1 MVCGERLSHKGRNA
15 KRRTL
20 VPMTQQALHG
30 DGWAVGVDG
39 TRRWGTLGAAG
50 LFLTTR
56 ENDTTLLL
64 VQHRAN
70 WTNFGGTWGIPGGA
84 VEPGE
89 SVVEAALRETQEE
102 TGVEPADVR
111 VSDHLVTARA
121 ELSHVLVRVPLAPE
135 DMVLAAPVTAAAER
149 GVSLLDAVR
158 SHRITHPET
167 GYPLTVT
174 MSGQLCWETPDD
186 SVGEWTYTTVLGAC
200 DSPLELF
207 PSAESADLAWCPLDE
222 VSELPLIP
230 PFRDALPGLRERM
243 KGSEQD

>member
-1 MVCGERLSHKGRNA
+1 MKG
-15 KRRTL
+15 RTL
-20 VPMTQQALHG
+20 VGMTQQALHG

-56 ENDTTLLL
+56 EDDTTLLL
-64 VQHRAN
+64 VQHRAT

-89 SVVEAALRETQEE
+89 STVDAALRETLEE
-102 TGVEPADVR
+102 TGVDPEDVQ
-111 VSDHLVTARA
+111 VADHLVTARA
-121 ELSHVLVRVPLAPE
+121 ELSHVLVRVPLSPE
-135 DMVLAAPVTAAAER
+135 DMVLAAPVTAAVEKGATPLE
-149 GVSLLDAVR
+149 AVR

-174 MSGQLCWETPDD
+174 MTGQLCWETPDE
-186 SVGEWTYTTVLGAC
+186 SVGEWTYTTVLGTC
-200 DSPLELF
+200 DAPLDLF

-222 VSELPLIP
+222 VPELPLIP
-230 PFRDALPGLRERM
+230 PFREALPVLRGRM
-243 KGSEQD
+243 GGPVQD